1 LVVLALAALASDS
14 VRMGIE
20 QIRADDLERHV
31 KYLSAD
37 SLAGR
42 DTGQPGIRKAEKFIA
57 KEFKKAGL
65 VPLHGNSDYW
75 VEFDLYRRGYD
86 AERTSLTVEVDGRT
100 ETGSVGETFRPF
112 PFSDDG
118 VVEAPIVFVGY
129 GITAP
134 EYHYDDYDGVDVEG
148 KIVLMLRHEPDE
160 KDPTS
165 SFDGSTHSRH
175 AQFDVKSQN
184 AREHGAAGMLL
195 VTDPLHHGPDD
206 DLRVGGRL
214 RLRRPERQADA
225 DEDGS
230 SPFVAAHISQ
240 ELAATIVSTSGS
252 SLEELQRAV
261 DEGTAPSELSL
272 DGVRARV
279 DVARPE
285 RAEVVPARN
294 VGGFLEGRDPQLKDE
309 WIVIGG
315 HHDHVGSYHGR
326 GDTVYNGADDNASG
340 TSGVIAL
347 ARAFA
352 AREQAPRRSIAF
364 VTFSAEEKGL
374 LGSRA
379 LVQQRLIPVEQVV
392 FMLNLDMIGR
402 NPDQETQLYGD
413 GYVRGLREITEAANR
428 GIDLPIRFAG
438 AGYTGNSD
446 HDPFYDE
453 SIPFLFFFTG
463 VHDDYHQLGDHADK
477 LDYGRM
483 ESILHV
489 AYGIVDRLA
498 EADEAP
504 GFIHHISWLGVRAE
518 VLDGGSGPEAVLTG
532 VDDDSRAQQAGLRSG
547 DVLTAFDA
555 EALEDPHQVGR
566 RFDDIDPGTSV
577 ELAVS
582 REDERLSVT
591 VERARIGY
599 MGVSTGPLDDD
610 QRAIHGLHDDEG
622 MVLRQVIAGGPSDE
636 GGLQEGDI
644 VIRIAGRSVGR
655 MNLGQRLSQIG
666 AGETVDVTVIREDE
680 RLTLPVTLGERPERN

>member
-1 LVVLALAALASDS
+1 MRRAIAGTLAVLALLALASGS
-14 VRMGIE
+14 ARTGIE
-20 QIRADDLERHV
+20 QIRAGDLERHV
-31 KYLSAD
+31 RYLSAD

-42 DTGQPGIRKAEKFIA
+42 DTGQPGIRKAEKYIA

-65 VPLHGNSDYW
+65 TPLPGNSDYW
-75 VEFDLYRRGYD
+75 VDFDLYRQGYD
-86 AERTSLTVEVDGRT
+86 AESTALSVDVDGRT
-100 ETGSVGETFRPF
+100 ESGSIGESFRPF
-112 PFSDDG
+112 PFSDEG
-118 VVEAPIVFVGY
+118 VVEAPVVFVGY

-134 EYHYDDYDGVDVEG
+134 EHDYDDYDGVDVEG
-148 KIVLMLRHEPDE
+148 KIVIMLRHEPAE
-160 KDPTS
+160 KDPNS
-165 SFDGSTHSRH
+165 SFDGEAHSRH
-175 AQFDVKSQN
+175 AQFNVKGQN
-184 AREHGAAGMLL
+184 AQDHGAAGMLL

-206 DLRVGGRL
+206 DLRVGGQL
-214 RLRRPERQADA
+214 RLRRPERQDA

-240 ELAATIVSTSGS
+240 ELAAAIVSPSGY

-272 DGVRARV
+272 DGVHARL

-285 RAEVVPARN
+285 HAEVVPARN
-294 VGGFLEGRDPQLKDE
+294 VAGFLEGGDPRLKDE

-315 HHDHVGSYHGR
+315 HHDHVGGYHGQ

-352 AREQAPRRSIAF
+352 ARERRPRRSIAF
-364 VTFSAEEKGL
+364 MTFSAEEKGL

-379 LVQQRLIPVEQVV
+379 LVRQRLIPVEKVA

-402 NPDQETQLYGD
+402 NPDQELQLFGD

-428 GIDLPIRFAG
+428 DIDLPIRFAG

-483 ESILHV
+483 ESILQV

-498 EADEAP
+498 EADDAP
-504 GFIHHISWLGVRAE
+504 GFIHHITWLGLQVE
-518 VLDGGSGPEAVLTG
+518 LLDEGAGPLAVLTG
-532 VDDDSRAQQAGLRSG
+532 VDEESRAQQAGLRAG
-547 DVLTAFDA
+547 DVLTAFDS
-555 EALEDPHQVGR
+555 EPLEDPQEVGR
-566 RFDDIDPGTSV
+566 VFSDIDPGTSV
-577 ELAVS
+577 A
-582 REDERLSVT
+582 LSV
-591 VERARIGY
+591 
-599 MGVSTGPLDDD
+599 
-610 QRAIHGLHDDEG
+610 
-622 MVLRQVIAGGPSDE
+622 LRK
-636 GGLQEGDI
+636 
-644 VIRIAGRSVGR
+644 
-655 MNLGQRLSQIG
+655 
-666 AGETVDVTVIREDE
+666 
-680 RLTLPVTLGERPERN
+680 